1 MITERPAIGMPR
13 SSELRGPWHLVWLAL
28 LVLGLVFTHGVNQES
43 PFAHIAGAA
52 ATAET
57 PGHSPPAATA
67 ERAAAA
73 APLAPRPAVTPF
85 GTHAGLSAHSDG
97 SAHPAEQCMPGQ
109 PQLNSGTTGPGSGPP
124 PPGAVAAR
132 TTRAVAGDCI
142 DDRAVAPRCAPSTGI
157 LRI

>member
-1 MITERPAIGMPR
+1 MITERPAADMPR

-28 LVLGLVFTHGVNQES
+28 LVLGLVFAHGVNQES

-52 ATAET
+52 ATAES
-57 PGHSPPAATA
+57 PGHFPSAATA
-67 ERAAAA
+67 ERAAAV
-73 APLAPRPAVTPF
+73 PPAPRAAAAFF

-109 PQLNSGTTGPGSGPP
+109 PQLNSGTAGPGSSQL
-124 PPGAVAAR
+124 PPGAAADR
-132 TTRAVAGDCI
+132 TMRAVAGDTI
-142 DDRAVAPRCAPSTGI
+142 DARAAAPRCPPVTGI

>member
-1 MITERPAIGMPR
+1 M
-13 SSELRGPWHLVWLAL
+13 WLAL

-132 TTRAVAGDCI
+132 TTRAVAGDRI